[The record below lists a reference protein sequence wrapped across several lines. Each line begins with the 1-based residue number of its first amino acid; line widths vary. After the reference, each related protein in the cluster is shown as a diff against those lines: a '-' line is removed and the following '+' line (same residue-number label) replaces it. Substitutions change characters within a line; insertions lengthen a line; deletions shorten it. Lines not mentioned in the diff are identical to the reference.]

1 MKGQTWTGI
10 LELSPVAVRYWTGY
24 PHSVTLGLCKCL
36 AHGECPAALFQLHI
50 TPHKSRHV
58 SILPSSVSPEP
69 SMGRGDV
76 QRRTDAW
83 RPPSAWHW
91 V

>member
-36 AHGECPAALFQLHI
+36 AHGKCPAALFQLHI

-58 SILPSSVSPEP
+58 SVYLTLLSVPRAQHGEGGCSEEN
-69 SMGRGDV
+69 
-76 QRRTDAW
+76 
-83 RPPSAWHW
+83 
-91 V
+91 